1 MFERELIE
9 PMFLDRWTIVRTL
22 NRQSVAEHTYLVT
35 HYVNDICVFLGVSTD
50 IHLSALQAAI
60 WHDVDEQFTGD
71 LPGPN
76 KRGLL
81 DAIGPEASKKW
92 KRRLE
97 EWMARVFKGL
107 YHRSGGH
114 VAHLT
119 EGTKPLIELILKT
132 ADWLE
137 AATRMATEYQ
147 MGNRCVERH
156 IGPNTEGAVQTAQK
170 LVEFLYGAKIDVE
183 TVPLQPSPAE
193 VVYHKLEDMIRRAV
207 HDAKHSQSE
216 GPWITKEDE
225 KRTFKDPC
233 VDTLENIPVPRNDG
247 EAGDYQ

>member
-1 MFERELIE
+1 MFERELTE

-22 NRQSVAEHTYLVT
+22 MRQSVADHTYLVT

-81 DAIGPEASKKW
+81 DAIGPDASKRW
-92 KRRLE
+92 KERLQD
-97 EWMARVFKGL
+97 WMNRTFKGR

-114 VAHLT
+114 AAHLNA
-119 EGTKPLIELILKT
+119 TKEVIELILKT

-137 AATRMATEYQ
+137 ASVRMATEEQ
-147 MGNRCVERH
+147 MGNQCARRH
-156 IGPNTEGAVQTAQK
+156 TGPNLVGALETARK
-170 LVEFLYGAKIDVE
+170 LVELVTGEKVDTENVPFQPNRAE
-183 TVPLQPSPAE
+183 TI
-193 VVYHKLEDMIRRAV
+193 YHKFAEMLTKCV
-207 HDAKHSQSE
+207 SDALTGQSE

-225 KRTFKDPC
+225 KRTYHDAC
-233 VDTLENIPVPRNDG
+233 VDTPEG
-247 EAGDYQ
+247 EYK